1 MPSSILCV
9 SLHLSGTYPN
19 MLSHTLA
26 AISDDKSLILFNTV
40 ALSSE
45 NTDLLISKL
54 GLTRK
59 QYYSRMSA
67 LINAGLVSRNNR
79 KYSLTSFGRVVYE
92 AQVLI
97 GKAKQNFW
105 KLKAV
110 DSMESSGQ
118 GLTIEERSK
127 IVDSLI
133 IDTDL
138 KEILLGRNKN
148 QATERNIN
156 RPLIAQ
162 QQHLDPQ
169 QLNTF

>member
-1 MPSSILCV
+1 M
-9 SLHLSGTYPN
+9 
-19 MLSHTLA
+19 
-26 AISDDKSLILFNTV
+26 
-40 ALSSE
+40 
-45 NTDLLISKL
+45 
-54 GLTRK
+54 
-59 QYYSRMSA
+59 
-67 LINAGLVSRNNR
+67 
-79 KYSLTSFGRVVYE
+79 VYE

-127 IVDSLI
+127 IVDILI

-138 KEILLGRNKN
+138 KEILLGRNN
-148 QATERNIN
+148 NEATERNIN

-162 QQHLDPQ
+162 LQHLDPQ
-169 QLNTF
+169 QLNTFWIFPQTSIMVRLFGAIIYLF